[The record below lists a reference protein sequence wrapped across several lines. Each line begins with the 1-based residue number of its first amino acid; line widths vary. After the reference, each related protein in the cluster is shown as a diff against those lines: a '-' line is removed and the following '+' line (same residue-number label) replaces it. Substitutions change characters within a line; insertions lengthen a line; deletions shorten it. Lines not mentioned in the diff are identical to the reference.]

1 MATKDPS
8 TLKEIVKEKYG
19 AIADQSERQ
28 GGTTCCGSDCGC
40 SSDFDVMTPE
50 YTNVVGYVREADLGL
65 GCGIPTEVAKIKA
78 GDTVLDLGS
87 GAGNDCFVARSIV
100 GESGRV
106 IGIDM
111 TERMVEKANANNKKL
126 GFSNVEF
133 RLGDIEAMPVADNT
147 ANVVISNCV
156 LNLVPDKTRAFAE
169 IYRVLK
175 PGGHFAISDIVLRGN
190 LPQKL
195 QEDAVM
201 YAGCVSGAL
210 QKEEYLGIIQNSGF
224 QNITVAKE
232 RATPLPDEVYAKYLS
247 DAEMEDLKK
256 SGIGIFSITVV
267 GEKPGRQE
275 R

>member
-1 MATKDPS
+1 MATKEAS
-8 TLKEIVKEKYG
+8 TLKNIVKEKYG
-19 AIADQSERQ
+19 EIATQAERQ
-28 GGTTCCGSDCGC
+28 GSSTCCGSDCGC

-50 YTNVVGYVREADLGL
+50 YTNVAGYVKEADLGL
-65 GCGIPTEVAKIKA
+65 GCSIPTEVANIKQ
-78 GDTVLDLGS
+78 GNTVLDLGS

-100 GESGRV
+100 GPSGSV
-106 IGIDM
+106 IGVDM
-111 TERMVEKANANNKKL
+111 TERMIEKANANNAKL
-126 GFSNVEF
+126 GFANVEF
-133 RLGDIEAMPVADNT
+133 RLGDIESMPVDTDTAD
-147 ANVVISNCV
+147 VVISNCV
-156 LNLVPDKTRAFAE
+156 LNLVPDKVKAFSE

-175 PGGHFAISDIVLRGN
+175 PGGHFAISDIVLQGV

-210 QKEEYLGIIQNSGF
+210 QKDEYLAIVQSAGF
-224 QNITVAKE
+224 RHVTVAKE

-247 DAEMEDLKK
+247 PDEIREFKK
-256 SGIGIFSITVV
+256 RGAGIFSITVV